1 MTLCPLPCDKLA
13 GGSKGRDSGF
23 ILGTRDPLLLLV
35 VAKMKCS
42 VQLIQGTSAL
52 EKGCRSL
59 ADGDVG
65 PRFGSDKELS
75 AFRISASLGTQKKER
90 RGRRKRPL
98 LKGYLISR
106 RGTGVPRAFGEY
118 QFGGR
123 DLSRQ
128 PVENKCGA
136 PCNFLNSDL
145 NAKSRVEESKRK
157 AEYTYELCPKRRDRY
172 ISETRL
178 LFAISRSLLVFL
190 LSSKK
195 RRDHPGSVSR
205 LTTQR

>member
-35 VAKMKCS
+35 AKTKCS
-42 VQLIQGTSAL
+42 VRLIQGTSAL

-65 PRFGSDKELS
+65 LRFGSDKELS

-136 PCNFLNSDL
+136 PCNFLNSDS
-145 NAKSRVEESKRK
+145 NAKSCVEESKRK
-157 AEYTYELCPKRRDRY
+157 AGDTYELCPKRRDRY

-205 LTTQR
+205 LATQR